1 MTEAILIQILTV
13 LRSIDSKLAVAPGR
27 PVATPPAPV
36 APPGPLVAPD
46 ADLDSEWGN
55 PEIRKDPP
63 RWHGQSYAG
72 RRYSQTEPAYLDC
85 LAGFLR
91 WKAGKDDEM
100 ATSAA
105 APEERTKY
113 AKYAGYARKDA
124 ARAQGW
130 AERLRRNLRT
140 GAAPEG
146 DAADPFGPDAADP
159 FGPDAADPF

>member
-27 PVATPPAPV
+27 PVATPATPPAPV

-105 APEERTKY
+105 APEERTKC

-146 DAADPFGPDAADP
+146 DAADPLGPDDEGT
-159 FGPDAADPF
+159 F

>member
-85 LAGFLR
+85 LSSFLM
-91 WKAGKDDEM
+91 WKAGKDDEGAM
-100 ATSAA
+100 STADAD
-105 APEERTKY
+105 ERARR
-113 AKYAGYARKDA
+113 AKFAGYTRKDA
-124 ARAQGW
+124 SRARGW
-130 AERLRRNLRT
+130 GARLRARLRA
-140 GAAPEG
+140 GEG
-146 DAADPFGPDAADP
+146 FAGVAVDVDPAEDDVMF
-159 FGPDAADPF
+159 